1 MASYR
6 IAAIPGDGI
15 GQETVRAA
23 RSVLDVVAATEGF
36 SLVWEEYPWGCDHY
50 LRTGSM
56 MDPDGL
62 DRLAGAEAILLGA
75 VGRPDVPDHVS
86 LWGLLIPI
94 RRAFDQYVSLRPAR
108 TLPGIRAPLAVDRVP
123 VDLVVVRENTE
134 GEYSEVG
141 GRFGRGGP
149 GELAVQEAIFTRRGI
164 ERIARYAFEL
174 ARTRRGRVASATKS
188 NGIVH
193 TMPFWDEVVAEVATD
208 FPDVELAKVHVD
220 ALAGLIVLDPTRF
233 DVIVASNLFGDI
245 LSDLTAAL
253 VGGIG
258 VAPCGNIDPT
268 RTHPSMFEP
277 IHGSAPDI
285 AGRGTANPLGQL
297 WASVLMLEHL
307 GEASAARRL
316 LGALERVMAAGVQTP
331 DLDGRH
337 STVDVAW
344 RCPTSVPS
352 GSSSWISHRPSG
364 VRVAPHVA
372 STPGTAVHE
381 PVRPSQTTAPRPDR
395 PFSMSNARSRD
406 PRVGRYATGWGVR
419 SRLRQVGTPSPLS
432 LTDRP
437 RGS

>member
-1 MASYR
+1 VPTYR

-15 GQETVRAA
+15 GRETVQAA
-23 RSVLDVVAATEGF
+23 RHVLDAVTAAEGF
-36 SLVWEEYPWGCDHY
+36 SLVWDELPWGCDHY

-56 MDPDGL
+56 MDADGL
-62 DRLAGAEAILLGA
+62 ERLADADAILLGA

-94 RRAFDQYVSLRPAR
+94 RRHFDQYVSLRPAR
-108 TLPGIRAPLAVDRVP
+108 TLPGIPGPLAADRGT

-141 GRFGRGGP
+141 GRFHRGQP
-149 GELAVQEAIFTRRGI
+149 GELAVQEAIFTRHGI

-174 ARTRRGRVASATKS
+174 ARTRRRRVASATKS

-193 TMPFWDEVVAEVATD
+193 TMPFWDEVVAEVAD
-208 FPDVELAKVHVD
+208 DYPDVEMTKYHVD
-220 ALAGLIVLDPTRF
+220 ALAGLLVLDPSRF
-233 DVIVASNLFGDI
+233 DVILGSNLFGDI

-307 GEASAARRL
+307 GETTAARRL
-316 LGALERVMAAGVQTP
+316 LEALERVMAAGIHTP
-331 DLDGRH
+331 DLGGRH
-337 STVDVAW
+337 RTQDVVDAVVESYGAE
-344 RCPTSVPS
+344 
-352 GSSSWISHRPSG
+352 GASS
-364 VRVAPHVA
+364 
-372 STPGTAVHE
+372 
-381 PVRPSQTTAPRPDR
+381 
-395 PFSMSNARSRD
+395 
-406 PRVGRYATGWGVR
+406 
-419 SRLRQVGTPSPLS
+419 
-432 LTDRP
+432 
-437 RGS
+437 

>member
-1 MASYR
+1 MPTYR

-15 GQETVRAA
+15 GRETVQAA
-23 RSVLDVVAATEGF
+23 RHVLDAVTAAEGF
-36 SLVWEEYPWGCDHY
+36 SLAWDEHPWGCDHY

-56 MDPDGL
+56 MDADGL
-62 DRLAGAEAILLGA
+62 ERLADADAILLGA

-94 RRAFDQYVSLRPAR
+94 RRHFDQYVSLRPAR
-108 TLPGIRAPLAVDRVP
+108 TFPGIRGPLAADRGA

-141 GRFGRGGP
+141 GRFHRGQP
-149 GELAVQEAIFTRRGI
+149 GELAVQEAIFTRHGI

-174 ARTRRGRVASATKS
+174 ARTRRRRVASATKS

-193 TMPFWDEVVAEVATD
+193 TMPFWDEVVAEVAD
-208 FPDVELAKVHVD
+208 GYPDVEMTKYHVD
-220 ALAGLIVLDPTRF
+220 ALAGLLVLDPSRF
-233 DVIVASNLFGDI
+233 DVILGSNLFGDI

-307 GEASAARRL
+307 GETTAARRL
-316 LGALERVMAAGVQTP
+316 LEALERVMAAGIHTP
-331 DLDGRH
+331 DLGGRH
-337 STVDVAW
+337 RTQDVVDAVIESYPAE
-344 RCPTSVPS
+344 
-352 GSSSWISHRPSG
+352 G
-364 VRVAPHVA
+364 AA
-372 STPGTAVHE
+372 S
-381 PVRPSQTTAPRPDR
+381 
-395 PFSMSNARSRD
+395 
-406 PRVGRYATGWGVR
+406 
-419 SRLRQVGTPSPLS
+419 
-432 LTDRP
+432 
-437 RGS
+437 